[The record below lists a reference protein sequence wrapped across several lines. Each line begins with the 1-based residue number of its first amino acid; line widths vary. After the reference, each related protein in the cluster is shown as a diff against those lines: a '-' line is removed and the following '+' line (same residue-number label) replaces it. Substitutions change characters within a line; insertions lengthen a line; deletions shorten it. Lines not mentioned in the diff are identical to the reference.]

1 MNKKNKAVKAE
12 LEKATTGSKISLI
25 IGIVLCA
32 ILVPILI
39 INCALIVVGIVNPGK
54 PPSLFGYTPMIV
66 LSPSMDPLFAEG
78 DMIIVQTVDP
88 ATVNEGDVITFF
100 DPASTSDSV
109 LTHRVIDIY
118 EKDGKRYAVTAGDF
132 NANNDYEQD
141 LRIAAADK
149 VDPNAKKEEVLNKAT
164 IVEDPKKPG
173 YEYVIYE
180 PHSDAKAVEL
190 NEKNLIGCYIYQRV
204 PFVGKVS
211 MFMQTTWGWII
222 CIAVPLIAL
231 LAYELITRKKKDK
244 SKNQD
249 MDALLAELEALKAA
263 KAAADAGA
271 VVDEPAENT
280 DAAQAAD
287 TPTDD
292 ANDASDGE

>member
-12 LEKATTGSKISLI
+12 PEKATTGSKISLI

-66 LSPSMDPLFAEG
+66 LSPSMDPLFTEG

-109 LTHRVIDIY
+109 LTHRVIDIF
-118 EKDGKRYAVTAGDF
+118 EKDGKRYAITAGDF
-132 NANNDYEQD
+132 NANNDYERD
-141 LRIAAADK
+141 LRIAEAAETDSA
-149 VDPNAKKEEVLNKAT
+149 AKKEAVLNKAT

-190 NEKNLIGCYIYQRV
+190 NEKNLIGTYSYTRV

-231 LAYELITRKKKDK
+231 LAYELITRRKKDK

-263 KAAADAGA
+263 KAAADAA
-271 VVDEPAENT
+271 TVVDEPAENT

>member
-12 LEKATTGSKISLI
+12 PEKATTGSKISLI

-66 LSPSMDPLFAEG
+66 LSPSMDPLFTEG

-132 NANNDYEQD
+132 NANNDYERD
-141 LRIAAADK
+141 LRIAESAEDVITEKQK
-149 VDPNAKKEEVLNKAT
+149 VFDKAT

-180 PHSDAKAVEL
+180 PHKDAKDVEL
-190 NEKNLIGCYIYQRV
+190 NEKNLIGTYSYTRV

-211 MFMQTTWGWII
+211 MFMQTTWGWVI

-231 LAYELITRKKKDK
+231 LAYELITRRKKDK

-263 KAAADAGA
+263 KAAADAGV

-280 DAAQAAD
+280 DATQAAD
-287 TPTDD
+287 TPTND

>member
-12 LEKATTGSKISLI
+12 PEKATTGSKISLI

-66 LSPSMDPLFAEG
+66 LSPSMDPLFTEG

-100 DPASTSDSV
+100 DPASTSD
-109 LTHRVIDIY
+109 Y
-118 EKDGKRYAVTAGDF
+118 ER
-132 NANNDYEQD
+132 D
-141 LRIAAADK
+141 LRIAEDAETDSA
-149 VDPNAKKEEVLNKAT
+149 AKKEEVLNKAT

-180 PHSDAKAVEL
+180 PHTDSKDVEL
-190 NEKNLIGCYIYQRV
+190 NEKNLIGTYSYTRV

-211 MFMQTTWGWII
+211 MFMQTTPGWII
-222 CIAVPLIAL
+222 CIAVPLVAL
-231 LAYELITRKKKDK
+231 LAYELITRRKKDK
-244 SKNQD
+244 SKNKD

-263 KAAADAGA
+263 KAAADAGT

-287 TPTDD
+287 SPTDD

>member
-12 LEKATTGSKISLI
+12 SEKATTGSKISLI

-32 ILVPILI
+32 ILVPILV

-66 LSPSMDPLFAEG
+66 LSPSMDPLFTEG

-132 NANNDYEQD
+132 NANNSYERD
-141 LRIAAADK
+141 LRIAEKAEDTVTEKQK
-149 VDPNAKKEEVLNKAT
+149 VFDKAT

-173 YEYVIYE
+173 YEYVVYE
-180 PHSDAKAVEL
+180 PHKDSKDVEL
-190 NEKNLIGCYIYQRV
+190 NERNLIGTYSYTRV

-231 LAYELITRKKKDK
+231 LAYELITRRKKDK

-263 KAAADAGA
+263 KAAADAA
-271 VVDEPAENT
+271 TVVDEPAENT